1 MLNKA
6 IEIAAKAH
14 AGQVDKFIESKPAF
28 VIEGGIW
35 K

>member
-14 AGQVDKFIESKPAF
+14 AGQVDYGNIEANQ
-28 VIEGGIW
+28 IYA
-35 K
+35 